1 MGTATVPTDRRP
13 IGFWLKLVDR
23 LIDEGFDRLLGD
35 AGLTRRHWQAL
46 TALQDGPATVQELD
60 TRLAPFLDDQEPTIR
75 PVLDDLAARGWAAWT
90 TGGRAAMTPAG
101 AAAHGELLADVSA
114 HRRRV
119 ADAITAEE
127 YQATVAVLH
136 RMAANLG
143 WVDPGDGPGR

>member
-46 TALQDGPATVQELD
+46 TALQAGPATVQELD
-60 TRLAPFLDDQEPTIR
+60 ARLAPFLDDQEPTVR
-75 PVLDDLAARGWAAWT
+75 PVLDDLAARGWAAWSAD
-90 TGGRAAMTPAG
+90 GRATATPAG
-101 AAAHGELLADVSA
+101 TAAHGDLLADVSA

-119 ADAITAEE
+119 ADGVTAQE
-127 YQATVAVLH
+127 YQATVAVLQ

-143 WVDPGDGPGR
+143 WTDPGAGQRR

>member
-1 MGTATVPTDRRP
+1 MPTVTVPTDRRP

-23 LIDEGFDRLLGD
+23 LLDEGFERILAG

-46 TALQDGPATVQELD
+46 TALQERAATVQELD
-60 TRLAPFLDDQEPTIR
+60 TRLAPFLDDQEPTTR
-75 PVLDDLAARGWAAWT
+75 PVLDDLTARDWATWTAEDQAAI
-90 TGGRAAMTPAG
+90 TPAG

-119 ADAITAEE
+119 TDGITAEE
-127 YQATVAVLH
+127 YGATVAVLE

-143 WVDPGDGPGR
+143 WADGR